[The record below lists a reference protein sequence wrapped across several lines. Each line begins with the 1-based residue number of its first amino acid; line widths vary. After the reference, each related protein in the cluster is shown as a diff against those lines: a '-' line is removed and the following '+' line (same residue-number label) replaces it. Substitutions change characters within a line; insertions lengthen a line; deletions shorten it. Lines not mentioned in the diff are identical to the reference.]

1 MIGIVHGSRLNFRSA
16 VVKTFYT
23 LFLSIL
29 TVVAAD
35 VNAAPIHDAI
45 KAGEEA
51 KLVEIL
57 KATPDQANLMA
68 DGKTPLALAVEA
80 KNFTFVRHLIAA
92 GAQDTRADLEAALAL
107 GISEVRKDPTSEA
120 ANFYTGYIAYLLG
133 EYGQAVMAYNRALYR
148 NPGNTRVRAEL
159 ARAYYAEGN
168 LEMAR
173 LELQDALKQQNID
186 PALQTRINGFLT
198 DIDNA
203 TQKWRWSGH
212 AGFSVFYDDN
222 VNAGPEDSIISI
234 APVVFFGS
242 ITIDELLLDPE
253 ALSQESMGASLRA
266 DLSVSRDI
274 GAPQGWDFASTLF
287 VQQDFLE
294 SDYDDLAIGFAYVDA
309 GFRHF
314 GQRSLFTLPL
324 KADHTTQG
332 NDDLTSRFGI
342 NPNYLRAYGE
352 RNEYRL
358 RSSFNYELREWDG
371 LRAARDADYFE
382 WGEMFQRLFGGG
394 KNVLDVGARLFYED
408 AETGIFSRQGYIL
421 SAGISVES
429 LWQLQVY
436 ANYNF
441 TNSDYDDPSDLE
453 ITAREDDR
461 HEFLAG
467 VRKRFGQSWSAD
479 LKHRFVDNQ
488 STFEIYDYNRNVTSL
503 SASYEF

>member
-1 MIGIVHGSRLNFRSA
+1 MKA
-16 VVKTFYT
+16 FYT
-23 LFLSIL
+23 LF
-29 TVVAAD
+29 VVVLVGHALGL
-35 VNAAPIHDAI
+35 NAAPIHDAI
-45 KAGEEA
+45 NEGQEA

-57 KATPDQANLMA
+57 KADPKQSNALA

-80 KNFTFVRHLIAA
+80 KNFAMVRHLVAA
-92 GAQDTRADLEAALAL
+92 GAVDTKDDLQSALAL
-107 GISEVRKDPTSEA
+107 GISEVRKDPTSEV

-173 LELQDALKQQNID
+173 LELQDALKQENID
-186 PALQTRINGFLT
+186 PALQTRMSGFLAE
-198 DIDNA
+198 IDSA
-203 TQKWRWSGH
+203 RQKWRWSGH
-212 AGFSVFYDDN
+212 AGLSVFYDDN

-274 GAPQGWDFASTLF
+274 GQPQGWDFSSTLF
-287 VQQDFLE
+287 FQQDFLE
-294 SDYDDLAIGFAYVDA
+294 SDYDDLAVGFAYADA

-314 GQRSLFTLPL
+314 GQRSLLSLPL
-324 KADHTTQG
+324 KVDHTTQG
-332 NDDLTSRFGI
+332 NDDLTSRFRI
-342 NPNYLRAYGE
+342 NPNYLRAYGA

-382 WGEMFQRLFGGG
+382 WGELFQRLFGGG
-394 KNVLDVGARLFYED
+394 KHVLDVGARLFYED
-408 AETGIFSRQGYIL
+408 AETDIFSRYGYIL
-421 SAGISVES
+421 SAGVSVES

-441 TNSDYDDPSDLE
+441 TGSDYDEASDLE
-453 ITAREDDR
+453 ITAREDER

-467 VRKRFGQSWSAD
+467 IRKRFGQHWTTD

-488 STFEIYDYNRNVTSL
+488 SSFEIYDYDRNVTSL